1 MASSSKRQTTMAK
14 LQREQRVR
22 EKRQLKAEKK
32 QAVKEAK
39 AAGVPFGG
47 EEPLVDEDGV
57 ALTGVE
63 AGAETDDHA
72 EATR

>member
-39 AAGVPFGG
+39 AAGIPLGT
-47 EEPLVDEDGV
+47 EEPLDGE
-57 ALTGVE
+57 TGE
-63 AGAETDDHA
+63 AGAETIDGSADP
-72 EATR
+72 TP